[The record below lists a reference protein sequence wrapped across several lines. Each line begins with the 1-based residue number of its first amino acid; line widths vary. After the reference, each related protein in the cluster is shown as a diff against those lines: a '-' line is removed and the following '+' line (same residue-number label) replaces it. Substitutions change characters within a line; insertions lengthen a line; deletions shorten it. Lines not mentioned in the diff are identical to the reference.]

1 MNLDTSTEFGA
12 RAEKRLKVEQ
22 IIWLTTVRKDGMPQ
36 PVPVWFWWD
45 GKTVLIFTR
54 PGSQK
59 LRNLRHNA
67 KAALHLDSDGRGGD
81 IIVLEGQAEVLEGQM
96 LATDV
101 QPYMEKYRAGLER
114 LGTTEEDFAQSYS
127 VPIRFTPDRIRG
139 H

>member
-1 MNLDTSTEFGA
+1 MLDASTEFGA

-45 GKTVLIFTR
+45 GETVLMFTQ

-59 LRNLRHNA
+59 LRNLEHNTR
-67 KAALHLDSDGRGGD
+67 AALHLDSDGRGGD
-81 IIVLEGQAEVLEGQM
+81 IIVLEGEAEVLDGQM
-96 LATDV
+96 VATEV
-101 QPYMEKYRAGLER
+101 QPYIEKYQSGLDR
-114 LGTTEEDFAQSYS
+114 IGTSAEDFARSYS